1 MILRELRERKRISQQ
16 ALGELFEVSAQTI
29 NNWEC
34 GKAEP
39 DFEAL
44 MGLALFFGVSV
55 DTLIGFDVK
64 GNASTLR
71 SCPFCGGRAR
81 IITGVSTSGSLKPSA
96 HIKCEDCLAE
106 TAWAEDVNSDGTF
119 IDEAKRRWNM
129 RIHKIGEKHNGYKI
143 FGNINNKVAL
153 AHNQNSVEP
162 WVVWWIDKQGVPY
175 GGSYFADRESALNE
189 FMSRGFSGG
198 VYAEC

>member
-129 RIHKIGEKHNGYKI
+129 RIHKIGEKHNGYI
-143 FGNINNKVAL
+143 PLIPNDIDRYIEVCGGAGWVLFGKEKKKGQMEVFNDVDGDLINLYRQIKN
-153 AHNQNSVEP
+153 NC
-162 WVVWWIDKQGVPY
+162 
-175 GGSYFADRESALNE
+175 ADLQ
-189 FMSRGFSGG
+189 
-198 VYAEC
+198 YD

>member
-1 MILRELRERKRISQQ
+1 MILRELREQKRISQQ

-64 GNASTLR
+64 GSLILQDT
-71 SCPFCGGRAR
+71 AR
-81 IITGVSTSGSLKPSA
+81 TMI
-96 HIKCEDCLAE
+96 AE
-106 TAWAEDVNSDGTF
+106 RRDGF
-119 IDEAKRRWNM
+119 N
-129 RIHKIGEKHNGYKI
+129 
-143 FGNINNKVAL
+143 
-153 AHNQNSVEP
+153 
-162 WVVWWIDKQGVPY
+162 
-175 GGSYFADRESALNE
+175 
-189 FMSRGFSGG
+189 
-198 VYAEC
+198 